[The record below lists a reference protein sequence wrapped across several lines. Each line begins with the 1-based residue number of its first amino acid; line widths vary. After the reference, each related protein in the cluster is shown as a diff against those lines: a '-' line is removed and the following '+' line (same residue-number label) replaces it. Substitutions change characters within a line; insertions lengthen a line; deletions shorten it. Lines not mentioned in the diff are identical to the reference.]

1 MQVSYEYESIN
12 GRPVSLAARR
22 LMAAAATGR

>member
-1 MQVSYEYESIN
+1 MQVHYEYESIN

-22 LMAAAATGR
+22 TAAAANGR